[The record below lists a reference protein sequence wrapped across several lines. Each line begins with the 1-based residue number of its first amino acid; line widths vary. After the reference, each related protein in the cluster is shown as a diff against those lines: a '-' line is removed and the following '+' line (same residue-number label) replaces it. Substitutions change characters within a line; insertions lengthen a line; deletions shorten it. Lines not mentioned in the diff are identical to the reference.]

1 MNLAQVD
8 PQRRVSVAEDA
19 ITAADA
25 AHQRQCRRPPVL
37 SARDA
42 LTALQFE
49 ALLVS
54 VAACNVISG
63 EELTEDDDV
72 DATNVEVLVR
82 HGEVILSGRVADRQ
96 MKRAAEDAAERV
108 AGVRDVQ
115 NQLRVEGE
123 KNRGNQ
129 FSGSTVS
136 RAETETP
143 NRTHRA

>member
-63 EELTEDDDV
+63 EELTEEDLARLLLAARRIDCIV
-72 DATNVEVLVR
+72 AEVN
-82 HGEVILSGRVADRQ
+82 S
-96 MKRAAEDAAERV
+96 
-108 AGVRDVQ
+108 
-115 NQLRVEGE
+115 
-123 KNRGNQ
+123 
-129 FSGSTVS
+129 
-136 RAETETP
+136 
-143 NRTHRA
+143 